1 MIQTEPT
8 RRAYRLHEF
17 CKAFGIGETKARELI
32 RANRLKAKKMGRAVL
47 ITDEA
52 ARDWANSLPDAA

>member
-1 MIQTEPT
+1 MMDHEPT

-32 RANRLKAKKMGRAVL
+32 RANSIKAKKMGRAVV
-47 ITDEA
+47 ITEQA
-52 ARDWANSLPDAA
+52 AQDFLASLPDAA

>member
-32 RANRLKAKKMGRAVL
+32 RANSIKAKKMGRAVV
-47 ITDEA
+47 ITEQA
-52 ARDWANSLPDAA
+52 AQDFLNSLPDAA

>member
-1 MIQTEPT
+1 MTT
-8 RRAYRLHEF
+8 TDTSRRAYRLHEF

-32 RANRLKAKKMGRAVL
+32 RDRSLKAKKMGRSVF

-52 ARDWANSLPDAA
+52 AQEWLNSLPSAA